1 MIDDLVARFL
11 ELEKKIYS
19 ESSDYLTLDLSKI
32 NKTPVLFSLR
42 IAEFDVGFGHH
53 FPLLIRT
60 LLLIDSITSDSSIMT
75 PECKKTLQSNLYFST
90 GTPSEVHHQ
99 DVTLKQC
106 FSIFSSKKTLVSF
119 AGHEYYQ
126 EKYKGK
132 KVRAII
138 HEGGYEDLIDDLLRC
153 IVVVKDVYKTH
164 VVQTRK
170 LTNEGVNLNDLI
182 G

>member
-1 MIDDLVARFL
+1 MIDDLVNRFL
-11 ELEKKIYS
+11 ELEKFHL
-19 ESSDYLTLDLSKI
+19 ESPDCLRLDFSKI
-32 NKTPVLFSLR
+32 HKTPVLFSL
-42 IAEFDVGFGHH
+42 ISAKFDVGYSHH

-60 LLLIDSITSDSSIMT
+60 LLLIDSISSDSSIMT
-75 PECKKTLQSNLYFST
+75 SECKKTLQSNLYFST

-99 DVTLKQC
+99 DITLRQC

-119 AGHEYYQ
+119 ADHEYYKQ
-126 EKYKGK
+126 KYKDK

-138 HEGGYEDLIDDLLRC
+138 HEGGYVDLIDDLLRC
-153 IVVVKDVYKTH
+153 IVVVKDVYKPY

-170 LTNEGVNLNDLI
+170 LTNEGVNLIDLI